1 MSVTLGDASVRK
13 INAAL
18 RAKLAKPITFSV
30 TDQPLEDAVAA
41 FARAAEVNVWVN
53 WTALTTAGIDKN
65 TKVTV
70 NLRYEAPGDAVLS
83 LLLSEAG
90 GATNPLS
97 YGFDRGALLIS
108 TRDELNSERYRV
120 VRIYDVRDLIGAG
133 PELGPQ
139 LTRADTVR
147 AVCVAIMATVA
158 PTSWVDNGGTI
169 GSVMEYGGR
178 LLINQ
183 TEANHVEVENVLA
196 ALRWGLAQPMPAAKA
211 PVESKEEARAKLRLG
226 ETITMFYED
235 RRLDN
240 VLSDLTEKIRLDVI
254 VDWAAL
260 RGAGFDPDQKV
271 SFKIRQGEPAE
282 AAITLLLSNIKS
294 PKADAEGL
302 GWQVRKGAIVVST
315 RSRSTE
321 VRVYDIE
328 DVITARR
335 RADENL
341 GPVVATLEHAI
352 EAGVDPTSWVENGG
366 TVGTMLELQGR
377 LVIRQTR
384 ENLEAVEHLLAE
396 LRRPGQ
402 LPGTGGGGGG

>member
-1 MSVTLGDASVRK
+1 MTLGDASVRE
-13 INAAL
+13 IDAAP

-53 WTALTTAGIDKN
+53 WTAWIDGGN
-65 TKVTV
+65 
-70 NLRYEAPGDAVLS
+70 RQEYEGHGQPAVRVPGDAVLS

-97 YGFDRGALLIS
+97 YGFDRGALPIS

-196 ALRWGLAQPMPAAKA
+196 GALGAGAAHARGEGAGGIEGRGAGKAAARRDHHHVLRGPAARRRA
-211 PVESKEEARAKLRLG
+211 ERFDGENPVGCHRGLG
-226 ETITMFYED
+226 G
-235 RRLDN
+235 
-240 VLSDLTEKIRLDVI
+240 
-254 VDWAAL
+254 A

-282 AAITLLLSNIKS
+282 AAITL
-294 PKADAEGL
+294 
-302 GWQVRKGAIVVST
+302 
-315 RSRSTE
+315 
-321 VRVYDIE
+321 
-328 DVITARR
+328 
-335 RADENL
+335 
-341 GPVVATLEHAI
+341 
-352 EAGVDPTSWVENGG
+352 
-366 TVGTMLELQGR
+366 
-377 LVIRQTR
+377 
-384 ENLEAVEHLLAE
+384 
-396 LRRPGQ
+396 
-402 LPGTGGGGGG
+402 